1 MNVTV
6 PAELIVAL
14 AALVFVAYISAKLDS
29 VVVNPEAVVF
39 IALSVFPELVFLAVN
54 IESEPVTK
62 SAPVP
67 DV

>member
-6 PAELIVAL
+6 PAESIVAL
-14 AALVFVAYISAKLDS
+14 AALVFVAYISAELDS
-29 VVVNPEAVVF
+29 VVVNPETVVF
-39 IALSVFPELVFLAVN
+39 IALFAFAELVFLAVN
-54 IESEPVTK
+54 IEFEPVTK